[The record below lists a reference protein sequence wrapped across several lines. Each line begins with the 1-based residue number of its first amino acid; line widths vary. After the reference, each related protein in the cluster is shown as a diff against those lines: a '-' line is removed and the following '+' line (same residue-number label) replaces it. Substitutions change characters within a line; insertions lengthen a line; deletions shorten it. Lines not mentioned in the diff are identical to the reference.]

1 MLRSPR
7 RRLRASR
14 GRNDPDGREE
24 PERVHVPD
32 AAYSLAPSS
41 PSPAINSPCEEG
53 RCSRDYE
60 QDATRRRIASFLNIR
75 LRLNCNKRA
84 PLLSRSGFVSL
95 SGGDSL
101 MTRLLSIILL
111 CVLASSRAPAQ
122 NDASQGLL
130 ALSEDD
136 RNAVLTYLLQSS
148 SEKCDRVIRTLF
160 NGTALGLDNWEVLCR
175 DRNSYSLSIPPGVN
189 TNIELVSCRELI
201 ATSKRL
207 LERADRKSKATGC
220 RIK

>member
-1 MLRSPR
+1 
-7 RRLRASR
+7 
-14 GRNDPDGREE
+14 
-24 PERVHVPD
+24 
-32 AAYSLAPSS
+32 
-41 PSPAINSPCEEG
+41 
-53 RCSRDYE
+53 
-60 QDATRRRIASFLNIR
+60 
-75 LRLNCNKRA
+75 
-84 PLLSRSGFVSL
+84 
-95 SGGDSL
+95 
-101 MTRLLSIILL
+101 MTRLLFAILL
-111 CVLASSRAPAQ
+111 CVLASSQAPAQ

-136 RNAVLTYLLQSS
+136 RNAALTYLLQGS

-189 TNIELVSCRELI
+189 ADIELVSCRELI

-207 LERADRKSKATGC
+207 LGRSDRKGNATGC